1 MYVEYTLSFFV
12 MHILKTAGINALQSE
27 IYMIILLIQA
37 KVKGGMVYMEKKRL
51 TSILQ
56 KIYRLLDFKQKFKFL
71 MILVIMVT
79 SAALTQITPKTIG
92 WLTDDILSV
101 NGVSFKKVIPFLIL
115 ILVVNVVNEMI
126 KIIRRVMVEEIA
138 TQTEK
143 KARGLVIQSLLMA
156 PLSYFKKNMTGNIH
170 GRLNRCLDGTIK
182 LEKLLF
188 MDFAPAVFNS
198 MASVVTIFM
207 TLPFVLAVPMMLVIP
222 LGTILVFA
230 QIRSQRG
237 IRVEL
242 LESKSAMD
250 GTIVELINGIEV
262 IRICDSVNFEA
273 GRLNEKSEFLRHKE
287 MKHHKAMAFYDCLKF
302 LNQAVFTVL
311 IIGLSTYLA
320 TQGIISV
327 GAVLTAYL
335 CFNQLIKPLEELHRI
350 FDEVAE
356 CMVLSG
362 DFFEMAEIENDFSYL
377 ESTCNTKSKTTEK
390 MITIHDLNFGYSED
404 DGKFILNH
412 FNLDIEK
419 GSYLGIAGPSGCGKS
434 SLIKVICKLE
444 KADGEVVIGGIS
456 INDLDRKHIADM
468 IALVPQTPFLIAGTI
483 YENIIYGINRKITM
497 NEVEEAAKK
506 AYIFDYI
513 NALPEGFNTL
523 IAEGG
528 SNLSGG
534 QRQRI
539 AIARVFLR
547 KPPILILDEATSALD
562 NTSEKHIQAE
572 IEKMQKQDHTTI
584 IAIAHRLT
592 TLNKCDKII
601 VLNDGKIN
609 QEGTFDGLVQKEGMF
624 SDMYHGRL
632 K

>member
-1 MYVEYTLSFFV
+1 MQHKQKKGKRSGYSIFADGAV
-12 MHILKTAGINALQSE
+12 
-27 IYMIILLIQA
+27 IILQ
-37 KVKGGMVYMEKKRL
+37 
-51 TSILQ
+51 
-56 KIYRLLDFKQKFKFL
+56 
-71 MILVIMVT
+71 
-79 SAALTQITPKTIG
+79 
-92 WLTDDILSV
+92 
-101 NGVSFKKVIPFLIL
+101 
-115 ILVVNVVNEMI
+115 
-126 KIIRRVMVEEIA
+126 
-138 TQTEK
+138 
-143 KARGLVIQSLLMA
+143 
-156 PLSYFKKNMTGNIH
+156 KNMTGNIH

-207 TLPFVLAVPMMLVIP
+207 TLPFALAVPMMLVIP

-262 IRICDSVNFEA
+262 IRICDSVNFET

-444 KADGEVVIGGIS
+444 KAEGEVVIGGIS

-483 YENIIYGINRKITM
+483 YENIIYGINRKIIM

-572 IEKMQKQDHTTI
+572 IEKMQKHDNTTI

-601 VLNDGKIN
+601 VLNEGKIN
-609 QEGTFDGLVQKEGMF
+609 QEGTFDELVQKEGMF